1 MAATPTIHWLNNPE
15 FSRALIVMSGLK
27 LRDSTDEIRGLH
39 LLTLA
44 YWDGTQFIYPIQ
56 ISAASGPLILRFVSP
71 SKRYM
76 QQLYAPLGKEMIHY
90 RIPKGRVYAEIF
102 ISRANKRLYVNS
114 LSGEDGEPLEVPP
127 FQVEGA
133 LENTD
138 FKSLR
143 QQVEFHMRDLQDV
156 LRLLKGWGWY

>member
-1 MAATPTIHWLNNPE
+1 
-15 FSRALIVMSGLK
+15 
-27 LRDSTDEIRGLH
+27 
-39 LLTLA
+39 
-44 YWDGTQFIYPIQ
+44 
-56 ISAASGPLILRFVSP
+56 
-71 SKRYM
+71 M
-76 QQLYAPLGKEMIHY
+76 QQLYEPLGKEMVHY

-127 FQVEGA
+127 FQVEGT